1 MTDVIQSLKFALKED
16 RLVALVT
23 VLIGANPGGKL
34 LVWPDGRTEG
44 DLGSKELN
52 QQAARLAGQQL
63 EALESGRF
71 SVEVDEQVNDLF
83 IEVHLPLPK
92 LVIIGAVH
100 IAVPLVSIAK
110 VLGFHT
116 IVIDARRAFATEDR
130 FPHADQLIV
139 AWPTDAL
146 KEIELD
152 QSTSIVTLTHDEKF
166 DVPVLSY
173 VIQTPVRYIGV
184 LGSVNTHAKRVQS
197 LLEYGVTDEQ
207 IARIHGPVGLDIG
220 AKSVE
225 EIALS
230 IMAEI
235 VAVMHG
241 RQSIKPRQPAHAPEN
256 ELSVPVSKKSR

>member
-1 MTDVIQSLKFALKED
+1 MPDVLESLKTALKQD

-23 VLIGANPGGKL
+23 VLTGANPGSKL
-34 LVWPDGRTEG
+34 LVWPDGRIEG
-44 DLGSKELN
+44 DLGSDELN
-52 QQAARLAGQQL
+52 KRAAGLAIQQIKTLASARVTVEIDGQ
-63 EALESGRF
+63 E
-71 SVEVDEQVNDLF
+71 NDLF

-100 IAVPLVSIAK
+100 IAVPLVSMAK
-110 VLGFHT
+110 ILGFHT
-116 IVIDARRAFATEDR
+116 IVIDARRAFATEER
-130 FPHADQLIV
+130 FPHADQLIN

-152 QSTSIVTLTHDEKF
+152 ESTCVVTLTHDEKF
-166 DVPVLSY
+166 DIPVLEY
-173 VIQTPVRYIGV
+173 VVQTPVRYIGV
-184 LGSVNTHAKRVQS
+184 LGSEKTHAKRVQALHENGLS
-197 LLEYGVTDEQ
+197 DEQ

-225 EIALS
+225 EIALA

-241 RQSIKPRQPAHAPEN
+241 REISKSRQP
-256 ELSVPVSKKSR
+256 VPVPES